1 MIKFYTYVALML
13 WFANQTGLQRINPW
27 WGTFATFVFMREM
40 MRCTTK
46 LNGKWKMENGKLR

>member
-1 MIKFYTYVALML
+1 MTKFFTYMALML

-40 MRCTTK
+40 LKCTTVK
-46 LNGKWKMENGKLR
+46 GRKKR